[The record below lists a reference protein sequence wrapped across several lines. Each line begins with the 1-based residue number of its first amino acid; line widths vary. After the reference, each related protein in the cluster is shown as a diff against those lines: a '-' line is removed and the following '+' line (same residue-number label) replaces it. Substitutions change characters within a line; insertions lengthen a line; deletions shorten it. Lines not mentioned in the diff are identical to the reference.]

1 MKRYEKVR
9 KLSTGQGE
17 DYTTGCLWDYNYIKI
32 QNRLIAV
39 DLNWQEELP
48 TDAKTFQQI
57 EIVGQL

>member
-17 DYTTGCLWDYNYIKI
+17 DYTTGYLWDYNYIKI

-39 DLNWQEELP
+39 DLNLQEELP

>member
-17 DYTTGCLWDYNYIKI
+17 DYTTGCLWDYNCIKI

-39 DLNWQEELP
+39 DLNLQEELP